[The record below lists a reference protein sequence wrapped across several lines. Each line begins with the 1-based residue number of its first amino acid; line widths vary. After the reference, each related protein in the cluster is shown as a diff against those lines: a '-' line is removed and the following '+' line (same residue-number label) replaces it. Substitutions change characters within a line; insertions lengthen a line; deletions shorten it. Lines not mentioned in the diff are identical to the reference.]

1 METSAENAVTY
12 KIWDDMT
19 WKKTAMKKAQKYNSG
34 KKESAEGQGC
44 PSHMIKSY
52 KCSSIQ
58 IMRLAKNLSLV
69 KLDLLSMVPY
79 SQPGI
84 SSSLPHK
91 AQNPQQTL
99 LKKPSQLCHLT
110 HSHALYM
117 KLPTV
122 KSLL

>member
-1 METSAENAVTY
+1 
-12 KIWDDMT
+12 
-19 WKKTAMKKAQKYNSG
+19 MKKAQKYNSG

-99 LKKPSQLCHLT
+99 LNCVIYPIAMPCT
-110 HSHALYM
+110 
-117 KLPTV
+117 
-122 KSLL
+122 